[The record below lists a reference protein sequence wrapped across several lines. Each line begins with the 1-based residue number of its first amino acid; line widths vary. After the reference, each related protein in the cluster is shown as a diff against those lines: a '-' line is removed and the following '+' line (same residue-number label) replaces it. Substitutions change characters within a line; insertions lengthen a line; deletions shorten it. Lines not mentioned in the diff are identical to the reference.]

1 MPDVVSQSAWNSVW
15 KTQLHGVYSHLARRI
30 LRTKEKIQLFAARGV
45 RFEPGSRVLEA
56 GCGDGLVL
64 LNLVRMYG
72 LQGTA
77 LDFSDEA
84 LAKAKEFQRVEGVPF
99 ELHLADT
106 QDTRLPAGHF
116 DSVLSLGVI
125 EHLPVPEAAVV
136 ELHRVL
142 RPGGRLILMTPNR
155 RSSGHWDRRLRE
167 KLGTWNLGPQVE
179 FTPAE
184 LADMGVRAGFSVEQS
199 FVAHRRYSR
208 EEGLALKI
216 VTLLDNCLRHVVPGW
231 GFYSYAILVKSH
243 V

>member
-1 MPDVVSQSAWNSVW
+1 MSNMVAQSAWNSVW
-15 KTQLHGVYSHLARRI
+15 KSDLRGVYSNFGRRL
-30 LRTKEKIQLFAARGV
+30 LRTREKIQLFAERGL
-45 RFEPGSRVLEA
+45 RFESGSRVLEA
-56 GCGDGLVL
+56 GCGDGLIL

-72 LQGTA
+72 LRGTA

-106 QDTRLPAGHF
+106 KDTHLPTGHF
-116 DSVLSLGVI
+116 DSALSLGVI
-125 EHLPVPEAAVV
+125 EHLPVPEEAVV

-167 KLGTWNLGPQVE
+167 KLGTWNLGSQVE

-184 LADMGVRAGFSVEQS
+184 LAEMGVRAGFSVEQA
-199 FVAHRRYSR
+199 FVAHRRYSG

-216 VTLLDNCLRHVVPGW
+216 VTLLDGLLKHLIPGW
-231 GFYSYAILVKSH
+231 GFYSYAILVKAH